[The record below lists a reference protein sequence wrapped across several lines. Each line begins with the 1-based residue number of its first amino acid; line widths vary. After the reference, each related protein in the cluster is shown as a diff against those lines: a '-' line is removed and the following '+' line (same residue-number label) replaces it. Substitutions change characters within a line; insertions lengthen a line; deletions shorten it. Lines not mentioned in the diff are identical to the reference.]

1 MHYKINISF
10 NEEPN
15 RFLGGKVAQ
24 GHVRVISPH
33 LYLKQNRMNLPGDNT
48 EPNVST
54 LICIYAIR
62 KFMSNKVDVAE
73 HSQSHLT
80 YVSRLRTDWATLIF
94 IY

>member
-1 MHYKINISF
+1 
-10 NEEPN
+10 
-15 RFLGGKVAQ
+15 
-24 GHVRVISPH
+24 
-33 LYLKQNRMNLPGDNT
+33 MNLPGDNT

>member
-1 MHYKINISF
+1 
-10 NEEPN
+10 
-15 RFLGGKVAQ
+15 
-24 GHVRVISPH
+24 
-33 LYLKQNRMNLPGDNT
+33 MNLPGDNT

-80 YVSRLRTDWATLIF
+80 YVSHLRTDWATLIF